1 VDRSSAAAGV
11 RGARVVAALLAGCLA
26 LLAAAPLRAE
36 EKPGGEATRA
46 TMRELFESIRV
57 LLPLSVRWED
67 FQSPQQRDAVLEALR
82 RLNANAA
89 ALPAHLRPEDPGFR
103 HLGRSLERDAEEALR
118 EYERG
123 RYAHAEFL
131 VLSLTEY
138 CVACHSRLP
147 SPGDSPV
154 ASHFVEGSALASLPA
169 AERAGLQI
177 ATRQFD
183 AALGTYEAL
192 LGEAGHGPGELLDP
206 LTDYLIVALRVKQDP
221 ARPIP
226 TLERFAKRPDLRRYL
241 RLDVKRWIADLRRLA
256 GQPPAEPDLAVARR
270 LLDEA
275 RDLIAF
281 PGDRRALVQYV
292 AASDVLYRWIDA
304 QPQPGP
310 ESAEAY
316 YLLGLVESRIGRDRG
331 ASPAGFYLEN
341 AIRLA
346 PKAPFAELAYA
357 VLEEE
362 TLLDYGAV
370 EGEELPA
377 DVAQRLAEL
386 ERLLDQP

>member
-1 VDRSSAAAGV
+1 LSAAGQ
-11 RGARVVAALLAGCLA
+11 AAVWLGLSFV
-26 LLAAAPLRAE
+26 LLAAPPLRAE
-36 EKPGGEATRA
+36 EKPAGEATRA

-67 FQSPQQRDAVLEALR
+67 FQSPQQREAVLGALR
-82 RLNANAA
+82 RLNGNAA

-103 HLGRSLERDAEEALR
+103 HLGHSLERDAQEALR

-154 ASHFVEGSALASLPA
+154 ASHFVDQTALASLPA

-183 AALGTYEAL
+183 AALSTYEAL
-192 LGEAGHGPGELLDP
+192 LGEAGHAPGELLDP

-256 GQPPAEPDLAVARR
+256 GQPPAGPDLAAARR
-270 LLDEA
+270 LMDEA

-292 AASDVLYRWIDA
+292 AASDLLYRWIEA
-304 QPQPGP
+304 HPQPGP
-310 ESAEAY
+310 ESAGPAGAAETAEAY

-331 ASPAGFYLEN
+331 ASPAGFYLES
-341 AIRLA
+341 AIRMA

-370 EGEELPA
+370 EGEELPD
-377 DVAQRLAEL
+377 DVAQRLAGL